1 MVAGYLIGLIVS
13 GTQFSLAGVISG
25 QVWKNTKKMIES
37 GSVSDEEGKV
47 IGKGTECHKSSM
59 IGLEVGSSLENTAS
73 ISFGAI
79 IKLSGIVCVV
89 FASEIASVRG

>member
-1 MVAGYLIGLIVS
+1 M
-13 GTQFSLAGVISG
+13 
-25 QVWKNTKKMIES
+25 
-37 GSVSDEEGKV
+37 GKV